1 VNPRGRRRRAGDKG
15 CHAVILAV
23 LDTAPT
29 PTASEIRVALASVVR
44 DFTMLRE
51 RLVSTAMFATK
62 YYVPGLNM
70 ALIVSFVVTVGRTL
84 FVIPYGKRRKPG
96 TPVTWGEAM
105 LAATYV
111 FGVLFLAYGVVPH
124 QWLTH
129 AGNELGW
136 RTDKILIGPKIGPR
150 HLLKYF
156 PFTITAAALQ
166 DTIAVVIYGFFLGL
180 QIAMWSWWQRR
191 GKKPSV
197 EVATSTYGRPL
208 VKKA

>member
-1 VNPRGRRRRAGDKG
+1 
-15 CHAVILAV
+15 
-23 LDTAPT
+23 
-29 PTASEIRVALASVVR
+29 
-44 DFTMLRE
+44 MLRE

-70 ALIVSFVVTVGRTL
+70 ALIVSFVVTVGLTL
-84 FVIPYGKRRKPG
+84 LVIPYGKRRQPG
-96 TPVTWGEAM
+96 TPLTWGEAM

-136 RTDKILIGPKIGPR
+136 RTDKILVGPEDR
-150 HLLKYF
+150 HRADLLKYF

-191 GKKPSV
+191 GKKRQL

-208 VKKA
+208 VRKA

>member
-1 VNPRGRRRRAGDKG
+1 M
-15 CHAVILAV
+15 ILAV

-70 ALIVSFVVTVGRTL
+70 ALDFSFVLTVALTL
-84 FVIPYGKRRKPG
+84 LVIPYGKRRKPG

-129 AGNELGW
+129 ADNELTW
-136 RTDKILIGPKIGPR
+136 RADQIFVGHSAGAQLQ
-150 HLLKYF
+150 LAWM
-156 PFTITAAALQ
+156 PFDVTKQTAR
-166 DTIAVVIYGFFLGL
+166 DIVVVMIYAVFLGL
-180 QIAMWSWWQRR
+180 QILMWSWWQNRD
-191 GKKPSV
+191 KAKPV
-197 EVATSTYGRPL
+197 PELPTSTYGRPL
-208 VKKA
+208 VRKG